1 LSDQAAASPKQADQ
15 KVPAYSWYALSIL
28 VIIYVLNFVDRNII
42 SILAEDI
49 KADLDLRDDQ
59 IGFLYGTAFGVFY
72 ALFGIPLGKLA
83 DSWHRV
89 RLMTVG
95 LAVWSAFTAFSGF
108 AKNFAMLSVARIGVG
123 VGEATAS
130 PSAYSLISDWFPKK
144 MRATALAIY
153 SSGLYI
159 GGGVSLLIGGSIVER
174 WNEAYPTD
182 APLGLAGWQAAFI
195 IVGLPGLLLA
205 CLVFTLREPMRGQSE
220 GIVAP
225 PPKDPFR
232 GFVRELLAVIPPFTF
247 VGAANSDGA
256 PGRKVTLGLVWVGL
270 ALAAVFYEAFAAGF
284 GWDSL
289 SQLTGLS
296 GETLA
301 IGVAALLLL
310 SAILGPR
317 SLAINALGAGIVAG
331 VVFAMAYVTQNYVQW
346 GAIGIGYYAIFS
358 WASTLKRR
366 DAPTFNLIWGTPAFL
381 TTILGY
387 GMIAFMSYAAS
398 FWAAPYA
405 IRILEEAPSTAGW
418 WIGGPGA
425 VGGFLGVILGGRA
438 ADWLRARNPAG
449 RLIVVAFG
457 LTAAAPFLYI
467 MFTTDSPTIF
477 YITAFL
483 QSLFA
488 SSALGGAAA
497 TTQDL
502 VLPRMRGTATA
513 TFFLATTLVG
523 LALGPYMA
531 GQVSTMTDS
540 LSTGGLSLLIA
551 VPIGLVLL
559 LIAYRTVPE
568 AERTVVERARA
579 AGEDLTEL
587 EPT

>member
-1 LSDQAAASPKQADQ
+1 LSEQITAQPEQADQ

-28 VIIYVLNFVDRNII
+28 VIVYVLNFVDRNII

-49 KADLDLRDDQ
+49 KADLGLSDDQ

-89 RLMTVG
+89 RLMTAG
-95 LAVWSAFTAFSGF
+95 LAVWSAFTALSGF
-108 AKNFAMLSVARIGVG
+108 AKNFTMLSVARIGVG

-159 GGGVSLLIGGSIVER
+159 GGGVSLLIGGAIVEQ
-174 WNEAYPTD
+174 WNAAYPPGA
-182 APLGLAGWQAAFI
+182 APLDLAGWQAAFI
-195 IVGLPGLLLA
+195 IVGLPGILLA
-205 CLVFTLREPMRGQSE
+205 ALVFTLREPLRGESE

-232 GFVRELLAVIPPFTF
+232 GFFRELVAVIPPFTLIGAIQAGRKALVMNL
-247 VGAANSDGA
+247 VGAAVIA
-256 PGRKVTLGLVWVGL
+256 AIAYGL
-270 ALAAVFYEAFAAGF
+270 AEATGNYQQWVAV
-284 GWDSL
+284 
-289 SQLTGLS
+289 
-296 GETLA
+296 
-301 IGVAALLLL
+301 
-310 SAILGPR
+310 
-317 SLAINALGAGIVAG
+317 
-331 VVFAMAYVTQNYVQW
+331 
-346 GAIGIGYYAIFS
+346 GIGYYAIFS
-358 WASTLKRR
+358 WATTLKDR
-366 DAPTFNLIWGTPAFL
+366 DAPTFKLIWGTPAFL

-387 GMIAFMSYAAS
+387 GMVAFMSYAAS

-405 IRILEEAPSTAGW
+405 IRVLEQTQSMAGW

-425 VGGFLGVILGGRA
+425 LGGFLGVIMGGRL
-438 ADWLRARNPAG
+438 ADWLRQRNPAG
-449 RLIVVAFG
+449 RLIVVAIG
-457 LTAAAPFLYI
+457 LVGAAPFLYV
-467 MFTTDSPTIF
+467 MFTTETPAVF
-477 YITAFL
+477 YTVAFL
-483 QSLFA
+483 QSLFG
-488 SSALGGAAA
+488 SSALGAAAA

-513 TFFLATTLVG
+513 TFFLSTTLVG

-531 GQVSTMTDS
+531 GQVSAMSGS

-551 VPIGLVLL
+551 VPIGLLL
-559 LIAYRTVPE
+559 LIFAYRSVPE
-568 AERTVVERARA
+568 AERTVMERARA
-579 AGEDLTEL
+579 AGEAA
-587 EPT
+587 

>member
-1 LSDQAAASPKQADQ
+1 MSEEAAVQPDPAKQ

-28 VIIYVLNFVDRNII
+28 VIVYVLNFVDRNII

-49 KADLDLRDDQ
+49 KADLGLRDDQ

-83 DSWHRV
+83 DNWHRI

-95 LAVWSAFTAFSGF
+95 LAVWSAFTALSGF

-130 PSAYSLISDWFPKK
+130 PAAYSLISDWFPKK

-159 GGGVSLLIGGSIVER
+159 GGGVSLLIGGAIVER
-174 WNEAYPTD
+174 WNAAYPTD
-182 APLGLAGWQAAFI
+182 APLDLAGWQAAFI

-205 CLVFTLREPMRGQSE
+205 CLVFTLREPLRGESE
-220 GIVAP
+220 GMVTP

-232 GFVRELLAVIPPFTF
+232 GFFRELVAVIPPFTIY
-247 VGAANSDGA
+247 GALQSGSRGLTFNLAGA
-256 PGRKVTLGLVWVGL
+256 LVIGLIAY
-270 ALAAVFYEAFAAGF
+270 ALAVATGNFQQWIAV
-284 GWDSL
+284 
-289 SQLTGLS
+289 
-296 GETLA
+296 
-301 IGVAALLLL
+301 
-310 SAILGPR
+310 
-317 SLAINALGAGIVAG
+317 
-331 VVFAMAYVTQNYVQW
+331 
-346 GAIGIGYYAIFS
+346 GIGYYAIFS
-358 WASTLKRR
+358 WASTLKDR
-366 DAPTFNLIWGTPAFL
+366 DASTFKLIWGTPAFL

-387 GMIAFMSYAAS
+387 GMVAFMSYAAS

-425 VGGFLGVILGGRA
+425 MGGFLGVIIGGRV
-438 ADWLRARNPAG
+438 ADWLRQRNPAG
-449 RLIVVAFG
+449 RLIMVAVG
-457 LTAAAPFLYI
+457 LVGAAPFLYL
-467 MFTTDSPTIF
+467 MFTTNDPTTF
-477 YITAFL
+477 YIAAFL
-483 QSLFA
+483 QSIFG

-531 GQVSTMTDS
+531 GQVSAMSGS
-540 LSTGGLSLLIA
+540 LSVGGLSLLVA
-551 VPIGLVLL
+551 VPIGLVMLFV
-559 LIAYRTVPE
+559 AYRTVPD
-568 AERTVVERARA
+568 AERTLLDRARE
-579 AGEDLTEL
+579 AGEENLA
-587 EPT
+587 

>member
-1 LSDQAAASPKQADQ
+1 MNQETAAPSEQAEQADQ
-15 KVPAYSWYALSIL
+15 KVPAYSWYALSVL

-49 KADLDLRDDQ
+49 KADLGLRDDQ

-95 LAVWSAFTAFSGF
+95 LAVWSAFTVFSGF

-159 GGGVSLLIGGSIVER
+159 GGGVSLFIGGAIVEK
-174 WNEAYPTD
+174 WNEAYPVD

-195 IVGLPGLLLA
+195 LVGLPGLLLA
-205 CLVFTLREPMRGQSE
+205 CLVFTLREPLRGQSE
-220 GIVAP
+220 GIIAP
-225 PPKDPFR
+225 PSKDPFR
-232 GFVRELLAVIPPFTF
+232 GFVRELVAVIPPFTLF
-247 VGAANSDGA
+247 GAAQA
-256 PGRKVTLGLVWVGL
+256 GLRG
-270 ALAAVFYEAFAAGF
+270 
-284 GWDSL
+284 
-289 SQLTGLS
+289 
-296 GETLA
+296 
-301 IGVAALLLL
+301 I
-310 SAILGPR
+310 
-317 SLAINALGAGIVAG
+317 AINLAGATVIGGIAY
-331 VVFAMAYVTQNYVQW
+331 AMAVATENYQQW
-346 GAIGIGYYAIFS
+346 GAIAIGYYAIFS

-366 DAPTFNLIWGTPAFL
+366 DAPTFKLIWGTPAFL
-381 TTILGY
+381 STILGY
-387 GMIAFMSYAAS
+387 GMVAFMSYAAS

-405 IRILEEAPSTAGW
+405 QRVLEESQSVAGL

-438 ADWLRARNPAG
+438 ADWLRERNPGG

-457 LTAAAPFLYI
+457 LVAAAPFLFI
-467 MFTTDSPTIF
+467 MFTTDSPAVF
-477 YITAFL
+477 YLAAFL

-513 TFFLATTLVG
+513 TFFLSTTLVG

-531 GQVSTMTDS
+531 GQVSTMTGS
-540 LSTGGLSLLIA
+540 LSTGGLSLLVA

-559 LIAYRTVPE
+559 LIAYRTVPA
-568 AERTVVERARA
+568 AEQSLLERARE
-579 AGEDLTEL
+579 AGEEV
-587 EPT
+587 

>member
-1 LSDQAAASPKQADQ
+1 M
-15 KVPAYSWYALSIL
+15 
-28 VIIYVLNFVDRNII
+28 IIYVLNFVDRNII

-49 KADLDLRDDQ
+49 KADLGLGDDQ

-83 DSWHRV
+83 DNWHRV
-89 RLMTVG
+89 RLMTAG
-95 LAVWSAFTAFSGF
+95 LAIWSAFTALSGF
-108 AKNFAMLSVARIGVG
+108 AKNFATLSVARIGVG

-130 PSAYSLISDWFPKK
+130 PSAYSLISDWFPKN

-159 GGGVSLLIGGSIVER
+159 GGGVSLLIGGRIVET
-174 WNEAYPTD
+174 WNAAYPTD

-205 CLVFTLREPMRGQSE
+205 CLVFTLREPLRGQSD
-220 GIVAP
+220 GIIAP
-225 PPKDPFR
+225 PSKDPFR
-232 GFVRELLAVIPPFTF
+232 GFLRELVAVIPPFTLIGASQAGARGLALNL
-247 VGAANSDGA
+247 VGAAIIGSIA
-256 PGRKVTLGLVWVGL
+256 YAM
-270 ALAAVFYEAFAAGF
+270 ALATESYE
-284 GWDSL
+284 
-289 SQLTGLS
+289 
-296 GETLA
+296 
-301 IGVAALLLL
+301 
-310 SAILGPR
+310 
-317 SLAINALGAGIVAG
+317 
-331 VVFAMAYVTQNYVQW
+331 QW

-366 DAPTFNLIWGTPAFL
+366 DAPTFKLIWGTPAFL

-387 GMIAFMSYAAS
+387 GMVAFMSYAAS

-405 IRILEEAPSTAGW
+405 IRELDQAASIAGW

-425 VGGFLGVILGGRA
+425 VGGFLGVIMGGRA

-449 RLIVVAFG
+449 RLLVVAFG
-457 LTAAAPFLYI
+457 LTVAAPFLLI
-467 MFTTDSPTIF
+467 MFTTDDPTVF
-477 YITAFL
+477 YIAAFL
-483 QSLFA
+483 QSLTG
-488 SSALGGAAA
+488 SSALGAAAA

-513 TFFLATTLVG
+513 TFFLSTTLVG

-531 GQVSTMTDS
+531 GQVSKMSGDD

-551 VPIGLVLL
+551 VPIGLILL
-559 LIAYRTVPE
+559 FFAYRAVPAAEQTVL
-568 AERTVVERARA
+568 TRAQE
-579 AGEDLTEL
+579 AGEEAHVS
-587 EPT
+587 PS

>member
-1 LSDQAAASPKQADQ
+1 MDETTTVEQGQAD
-15 KVPAYSWYALSIL
+15 KPVPAYSWYALSVL
-28 VIIYVLNFVDRNII
+28 VLIYVLNFVDRNII

-49 KADLDLRDDQ
+49 KADLGLRDDQ

-83 DSWHRV
+83 DNWHRV
-89 RLMTVG
+89 RLMTAG
-95 LAVWSAFTAFSGF
+95 LAIWSAFTALSGF
-108 AKNFAMLSVARIGVG
+108 AKNFATLSVARIGVG

-159 GGGVSLLIGGSIVER
+159 GGGVSLLIGGAIVER
-174 WNEAYPTD
+174 WNLAYPVD

-205 CLVFTLREPMRGQSE
+205 GLVFTLREPLRGESE
-220 GIVAP
+220 GIVTP

-232 GFVRELLAVIPPFTF
+232 GFFRELIAVIPPFTLIGAAQAGRRGIVLNV
-247 VGAANSDGA
+247 VGAM
-256 PGRKVTLGLVWVGL
+256 V
-270 ALAAVFYEAFAAGF
+270 
-284 GWDSL
+284 
-289 SQLTGLS
+289 
-296 GETLA
+296 
-301 IGVAALLLL
+301 IGGIAYAMALL
-310 SAILGPR
+310 
-317 SLAINALGAGIVAG
+317 
-331 VVFAMAYVTQNYVQW
+331 TQNYQQW
-346 GAIGIGYYAIFS
+346 VAIGIGYYAIFS

-366 DAPTFNLIWGTPAFL
+366 DGPTYKLIWGTPAFL
-381 TTILGY
+381 STILGY
-387 GMIAFMSYAAS
+387 GMVAFMSYAAS

-425 VGGFLGVILGGRA
+425 LSGFLGVIIGGRV
-438 ADWLRARNPAG
+438 ADKLRERNPAG

-457 LTAAAPFLYI
+457 LVAAAPFLFI
-467 MFTTDSPTIF
+467 MFTTVEPIVF
-477 YITAFL
+477 YICAFL

-513 TFFLATTLVG
+513 TFFLSTTLVG

-559 LIAYRTVPE
+559 FIAYRTVPE
-568 AERTVVERARA
+568 AERTLVERAA
-579 AGEDLTEL
+579 EAGEQIT
-587 EPT
+587 

>member
-1 LSDQAAASPKQADQ
+1 MNEGATAAEREDQPNQ

-28 VIIYVLNFVDRNII
+28 VIVYVLNFVDRNIL

-49 KADLDLRDDQ
+49 KADLGLRDDQ

-83 DSWHRV
+83 DNWHRI
-89 RLMTVG
+89 RLMTAG
-95 LAVWSAFTAFSGF
+95 LAIWSAFTALSGF
-108 AKNFAMLSVARIGVG
+108 AKNFATLSVARIGVG
-123 VGEATAS
+123 IGEATAS
-130 PSAYSLISDWFPKK
+130 PAAYSLISDWFPKK

-159 GGGVSLLIGGSIVER
+159 GGGISLLIGGAIVEK
-174 WNEAYPTD
+174 WNAAYPTD
-182 APLGLAGWQAAFI
+182 APLGLAGWQAAFM
-195 IVGLPGLLLA
+195 IVGIPGILLA
-205 CLVFTLREPMRGQSE
+205 CLVFTLREPLRGESE
-220 GIVAP
+220 GIVTP

-232 GFVRELLAVIPPFTF
+232 GFFRELVAVIPPFTLI
-247 VGAANSDGA
+247 GASKDGA
-256 PGRKVTLGLVWVGL
+256 RG
-270 ALAAVFYEAFAAGF
+270 
-284 GWDSL
+284 
-289 SQLTGLS
+289 
-296 GETLA
+296 
-301 IGVAALLLL
+301 
-310 SAILGPR
+310 
-317 SLAINALGAGIVAG
+317 LAINLAGALVIGGIAY
-331 VVFAMAYVTQNYVQW
+331 AMADFTGNAQQW
-346 GAIGIGYYAIFS
+346 GAIGVGYYAIFS
-358 WASTLKRR
+358 WATTLKRR
-366 DAPTFNLIWGTPAFL
+366 DAPTFKLIWGTPAFL

-387 GMIAFMSYAAS
+387 GMVAFMSYAAS

-425 VGGFLGVILGGRA
+425 VAGFLGVILGGRS
-438 ADWLRARNPAG
+438 ADWLRERNPAG
-449 RLIVVAFG
+449 RLLVVMFG
-457 LTAAAPFLYI
+457 LVATAPFLAL
-467 MFTTDSPTIF
+467 MFTTQSPTIF
-477 YITAFL
+477 YIAAFI

-488 SSALGGAAA
+488 SSALGAAAA

-531 GQVSTMTDS
+531 GQVSTLTDS

-559 LIAYRTVPE
+559 IVAYRTVPE
-568 AERTVVERARA
+568 AEQTLIHRARE
-579 AGEDLTEL
+579 AGEDA
-587 EPT
+587 

>member
-1 LSDQAAASPKQADQ
+1 MSDEVVARPEPADQ
-15 KVPAYSWYALSIL
+15 KVPAYSWYALSVL
-28 VIIYVLNFVDRNII
+28 VIVYVLNFVDRNII

-49 KADLDLRDDQ
+49 KRDLGLRDDQ

-95 LAVWSAFTAFSGF
+95 LTVWSAFTALSGF
-108 AKNFAMLSVARIGVG
+108 AKNFTMLSVARIGVG

-159 GGGVSLLIGGSIVER
+159 GGGVSLLIGGAIVER
-174 WNEAYPTD
+174 WNAAYPTD

-195 IVGLPGLLLA
+195 IVGLPGILLA
-205 CLVFTLREPMRGQSE
+205 LLVLTLREPLRGESE
-220 GIVAP
+220 GIVTP

-232 GFVRELLAVIPPFTF
+232 GFFRELIAVIPPFTLIGAMQAGSKALVINL
-247 VGAANSDGA
+247 VGAAAIGA
-256 PGRKVTLGLVWVGL
+256 IAYGL
-270 ALAAVFYEAFAAGF
+270 AMATGNFQQWIAV
-284 GWDSL
+284 
-289 SQLTGLS
+289 
-296 GETLA
+296 
-301 IGVAALLLL
+301 
-310 SAILGPR
+310 
-317 SLAINALGAGIVAG
+317 
-331 VVFAMAYVTQNYVQW
+331 
-346 GAIGIGYYAIFS
+346 GIGYYAIFS
-358 WASTLKRR
+358 WATTLKGR
-366 DAPTFNLIWGTPAFL
+366 DEPTFKLIWGTPAFL

-387 GMIAFMSYAAS
+387 GMVAFMSYAAS

-405 IRILEEAPSTAGW
+405 IRILGEAQSTAGW

-425 VGGFLGVILGGRA
+425 LGGFLGVIAGGRA
-438 ADWLRARNPAG
+438 ADWLRQRNPAG
-449 RLIVVAFG
+449 RLIVVAVG
-457 LTAAAPFLYI
+457 LVGASPFLYL
-467 MFTTDSPTIF
+467 MFTTQDPTVF
-477 YITAFL
+477 YIAAFL
-483 QSLFA
+483 QSVFG
-488 SSALGGAAA
+488 SSALGAAAA

-513 TFFLATTLVG
+513 TFFLSTTLVG

-531 GQVSTMTDS
+531 GQVSALSGS

-559 LIAYRTVPE
+559 IVAYRTVPE
-568 AERTVVERARA
+568 AERTVLDRAKA
-579 AGEDLTEL
+579 AGEEAIG
-587 EPT
+587 

>member
-1 LSDQAAASPKQADQ
+1 MTEATSHATVAD
-15 KVPAYSWYALSIL
+15 KKETVPAYSWYALSVL

-49 KADLDLRDDQ
+49 KADLGLRDDQ

-89 RLMTVG
+89 RLMTAG
-95 LAVWSAFTAFSGF
+95 LAIWSAFTALSGF
-108 AKNFAMLSVARIGVG
+108 AKNFATLSVARVGVG

-159 GGGVSLLIGGSIVER
+159 GGGVSLLIGGAIVER
-174 WNEAYPTD
+174 WNAAYPVE

-205 CLVFTLREPMRGQSE
+205 GLVFTLREPLRGESE
-220 GIVAP
+220 GIVTP

-232 GFVRELLAVIPPFTF
+232 GFLQELVAVIPPFTLI
-247 VGAANSDGA
+247 GAARAGTRGIAINL
-256 PGRKVTLGLVWVGL
+256 LGL
-270 ALAAVFYEAFAAGF
+270 AV
-284 GWDSL
+284 
-289 SQLTGLS
+289 
-296 GETLA
+296 
-301 IGVAALLLL
+301 IG
-310 SAILGPR
+310 
-317 SLAINALGAGIVAG
+317 GIAY
-331 VVFAMAYVTQNYVQW
+331 AMAISTNNYQQW

-366 DAPTFNLIWGTPAFL
+366 DEPTFKLIWGTPAFL

-387 GMIAFMSYAAS
+387 GMVAFMSYAAS

-425 VGGFLGVILGGRA
+425 VGGFLGVIFGGRA
-438 ADWLRARNPAG
+438 ADWLRERNPAG
-449 RLIVVAFG
+449 RLIMVAFG
-457 LTAAAPFLYI
+457 LTAAAPFLYL
-467 MFTTDSPTIF
+467 MFTTQDPTIF
-477 YITAFL
+477 YIAAFL
-483 QSLFA
+483 QSLFG

-531 GQVSTMTDS
+531 GQVSTMTGS
-540 LSTGGLSLLIA
+540 LSTGGLSLLVA
-551 VPIGLVLL
+551 VPIGLLL
-559 LIAYRTVPE
+559 LFIAYRSVPE
-568 AERTVVERARA
+568 AERTVISRAQA
-579 AGEDLTEL
+579 SGEQIDGVSGA
-587 EPT
+587 

>member
-1 LSDQAAASPKQADQ
+1 MTEATSHATVAHK
-15 KVPAYSWYALSIL
+15 KETVPAYSWYALSVL

-49 KADLDLRDDQ
+49 KADLGLRDDQ

-89 RLMTVG
+89 RLMTAG
-95 LAVWSAFTAFSGF
+95 LAIWSAFTALSGF
-108 AKNFAMLSVARIGVG
+108 AKNFATLSVARIGVG

-159 GGGVSLLIGGSIVER
+159 GGGVSLLIGGAIVER
-174 WNEAYPTD
+174 WNAAYPVE

-205 CLVFTLREPMRGQSE
+205 GLVFTLREPLRGESE
-220 GIVAP
+220 GIVTP

-232 GFVRELLAVIPPFTF
+232 GFLQELVAVIPPFTLI
-247 VGAANSDGA
+247 GAARAGTRGIAINL
-256 PGRKVTLGLVWVGL
+256 LGL
-270 ALAAVFYEAFAAGF
+270 AV
-284 GWDSL
+284 
-289 SQLTGLS
+289 
-296 GETLA
+296 
-301 IGVAALLLL
+301 IG
-310 SAILGPR
+310 
-317 SLAINALGAGIVAG
+317 GIAY
-331 VVFAMAYVTQNYVQW
+331 AMAISTNNYQQW

-366 DAPTFNLIWGTPAFL
+366 DEPTFKLIWGTPAFL

-387 GMIAFMSYAAS
+387 GMVAFMSYAAS

-425 VGGFLGVILGGRA
+425 VGGFLGVIFGGRA
-438 ADWLRARNPAG
+438 ADWLRERNPAG
-449 RLIVVAFG
+449 RLIMVAFG
-457 LTAAAPFLYI
+457 LTAAAPFLYL
-467 MFTTDSPTIF
+467 MFTTQDPTIF
-477 YITAFL
+477 YIAAFL
-483 QSLFA
+483 QSLFG

-531 GQVSTMTDS
+531 GQVSTMTGS
-540 LSTGGLSLLIA
+540 LSTGGLSLLVA
-551 VPIGLVLL
+551 VPIGLLL
-559 LIAYRTVPE
+559 LFIAYRSVPE
-568 AERTVVERARA
+568 AERTVISRAQA
-579 AGEDLTEL
+579 SGEQIDGVSGA
-587 EPT
+587 

>member
-1 LSDQAAASPKQADQ
+1 MTENTAVSGDQAHTVSETTD
-15 KVPAYSWYALSIL
+15 KVPAYSWYALGIL
-28 VIIYVLNFVDRNII
+28 VIVYVLNFVDRNII

-49 KADLDLRDDQ
+49 KADLGLRDDQ

-72 ALFGIPLGKLA
+72 SLFGIPLGKLA

-89 RLMTVG
+89 RLMTAG
-95 LAVWSAFTAFSGF
+95 LAIWSAFTALSGL
-108 AKNFAMLSVARIGVG
+108 AKNFTTLSIARIGVG

-159 GGGVSLLIGGSIVER
+159 GGGISLLIGGAIVEN
-174 WNEAYPTD
+174 WNQAYPVD

-205 CLVFTLREPMRGQSE
+205 LLVFTLREPVRGQSE
-220 GIVAP
+220 GIVTP

-232 GFVRELLAVIPPFTF
+232 GFFRELVAVIPPFTLI
-247 VGAANSDGA
+247 GAAQGGA
-256 PGRKVTLGLVWVGL
+256 RGIV
-270 ALAAVFYEAFAAGF
+270 
-284 GWDSL
+284 
-289 SQLTGLS
+289 
-296 GETLA
+296 
-301 IGVAALLLL
+301 
-310 SAILGPR
+310 
-317 SLAINALGAGIVAG
+317 INLLGATVIGGIA
-331 VVFAMAYVTQNYVQW
+331 FAMAAYTGNAQQW
-346 GAIGIGYYAIFS
+346 GAVGIGYYAIFS

-366 DAPTFNLIWGTPAFL
+366 DDPTFSLIWGTPAFL
-381 TTILGY
+381 TTVLGY
-387 GMIAFMSYAAS
+387 GMVSFMSYAAS

-405 IRILEEAPSTAGW
+405 IRVLGEAPSTAGW

-425 VGGFLGVILGGRA
+425 VAGFLGIILGGRI
-438 ADWLRARNPAG
+438 ADSLRVRLPAG

-457 LTAAAPFLYI
+457 LAAASPFLYL
-467 MFTTDSPTIF
+467 MFTTQNPTLF
-477 YITAFL
+477 YVAAFL
-483 QSLFA
+483 QSLFG

-513 TFFLATTLVG
+513 TFFLGTTLVG

-531 GQVSTMTDS
+531 GQVSSTTGS
-540 LSTGGLSLLIA
+540 LSTGGLSLLVA
-551 VPIGLVLL
+551 LPVGLIVLA
-559 LIAYRTVPE
+559 IAYRTVPK
-568 AERTVVERARA
+568 AERTVLERARA
-579 AGEDLTEL
+579 AGE
-587 EPT
+587 PV

>member
-1 LSDQAAASPKQADQ
+1 MTEKSAVSEDQTHAVSEATD
-15 KVPAYSWYALSIL
+15 KVPAYSWYALGVL
-28 VIIYVLNFVDRNII
+28 VIVYVLNFVDRNII

-49 KADLDLRDDQ
+49 KADLGLRDDQ

-83 DSWHRV
+83 DSWHRI
-89 RLMTVG
+89 RLMTAG
-95 LAVWSAFTAFSGF
+95 LAIWSAFTALSGF
-108 AKNFAMLSVARIGVG
+108 AKNFTTLSVARIGVG

-159 GGGVSLLIGGSIVER
+159 GGGISLLIGGAIVEN
-174 WNEAYPTD
+174 WNEAYPVD

-205 CLVFTLREPMRGQSE
+205 LLVFTLREPVRGQSE
-220 GIVAP
+220 GIVTP

-232 GFVRELLAVIPPFTF
+232 GFFRELVAVIPPFTLI
-247 VGAANSDGA
+247 GAAQGGA
-256 PGRKVTLGLVWVGL
+256 KGIVVNLLG
-270 ALAAVFYEAFAAGF
+270 AAV
-284 GWDSL
+284 
-289 SQLTGLS
+289 
-296 GETLA
+296 
-301 IGVAALLLL
+301 IG
-310 SAILGPR
+310 
-317 SLAINALGAGIVAG
+317 GIAY
-331 VVFAMAYVTQNYVQW
+331 AMADFTGNAQQW
-346 GAIGIGYYAIFS
+346 GAVGIGYYAIFS

-366 DAPTFNLIWGTPAFL
+366 DEPTFSLIWGTPAFL
-381 TTILGY
+381 TTVLGY
-387 GMIAFMSYAAS
+387 SMVSFMSYAAS

-405 IRILEEAPSTAGW
+405 IRVLGEAPSTAGW

-425 VGGFLGVILGGRA
+425 VAGFLGIILGGRI
-438 ADWLRARNPAG
+438 ADTLRERLPAG

-457 LTAAAPFLYI
+457 LAAASPFLYI
-467 MFTTDSPTIF
+467 MFTTQNPTLF
-477 YITAFL
+477 YVAAFL
-483 QSLFA
+483 QSLFG

-513 TFFLATTLVG
+513 TFFLGTTLVG

-531 GQVSTMTDS
+531 GQVSSMTGS
-540 LSTGGLSLLIA
+540 LSTGGLSLLVA
-551 VPIGLVLL
+551 LPVGLLML
-559 LIAYRTVPE
+559 AIAYRAVPN
-568 AERTVVERARA
+568 AERTVLERARA
-579 AGEDLTEL
+579 AGE
-587 EPT
+587 PV

>member
-1 LSDQAAASPKQADQ
+1 MDQGATQPDHVDRAKES
-15 KVPAYSWYALSIL
+15 VPAYSWYALTIL
-28 VIIYVLNFVDRNII
+28 VIVYVLNFVDRNII

-49 KADLDLRDDQ
+49 KADLGLRDDQ

-95 LAVWSAFTAFSGF
+95 LAVWSAFTALSGF
-108 AKNFAMLSVARIGVG
+108 AKNFSMLSVARIGVG

-159 GGGVSLLIGGSIVER
+159 GGGISLLIGGAIVEN
-174 WNEAYPTD
+174 WNAAYPD
-182 APLGLAGWQAAFI
+182 NAPLGLAGWQAAFI

-205 CLVFTLREPMRGQSE
+205 LLVFTLREPLRGESE
-220 GIVAP
+220 GIVTP

-232 GFVRELLAVIPPFTF
+232 GFVRELVAVIPPFTLI
-247 VGAANSDGA
+247 GAAQAGVRGVVLNVMGA
-256 PGRKVTLGLVWVGL
+256 LIIGGIVVSM
-270 ALAAVFYEAFAAGF
+270 ALAT
-284 GWDSL
+284 D
-289 SQLTGLS
+289 
-296 GETLA
+296 
-301 IGVAALLLL
+301 
-310 SAILGPR
+310 
-317 SLAINALGAGIVAG
+317 
-331 VVFAMAYVTQNYVQW
+331 NYQQW

-366 DAPTFNLIWGTPAFL
+366 DAPTFQLIWGTPAFL

-387 GMIAFMSYAAS
+387 GMVAFMSYAAS

-405 IRILEEAPSTAGW
+405 IRILGEAPAVAGW

-425 VGGFLGVILGGRA
+425 LGGFLGIIGGGRA
-438 ADWLRARNPAG
+438 ADWLRERNPAG
-449 RLIVVAFG
+449 RLLVVAFG
-457 LTAAAPFLYI
+457 LVAAAPFLAV
-467 MFTTDSPTIF
+467 MFTTQNPAIF
-477 YITAFL
+477 YVCAFL

-488 SSALGGAAA
+488 SSALGAAAA

-531 GQVSTMTDS
+531 GQVSTITGS

-551 VPIGLVLL
+551 VPIGVALL
-559 LIAYRTVPE
+559 LVAYKTVPN
-568 AERTVVERARA
+568 AERTVLERARA
-579 AGEDLTEL
+579 AGETEL
-587 EPT
+587 G

>member
-1 LSDQAAASPKQADQ
+1 MTENVGAAAGAEDR

-28 VIIYVLNFVDRNII
+28 VVVYVLNFVDRNII

-49 KADLDLRDDQ
+49 KADLGLRDDQ

-95 LAVWSAFTAFSGF
+95 LAVWSAFTALSGF
-108 AKNFAMLSVARIGVG
+108 AKSFTALSVARIGVG

-159 GGGVSLLIGGSIVER
+159 GGGVSLLIGGAIVEN
-174 WNEAYPTD
+174 WQSAYPIQAD

-205 CLVFTLREPMRGQSE
+205 ALVFTLREPLRGESD
-220 GIVAP
+220 GIVSP

-232 GFVRELLAVIPPFTF
+232 GFFRELVAVIPPFTLIGASQAGARGLAF
-247 VGAANSDGA
+247 NLTGAA
-256 PGRKVTLGLVWVGL
+256 V
-270 ALAAVFYEAFAAGF
+270 
-284 GWDSL
+284 
-289 SQLTGLS
+289 
-296 GETLA
+296 
-301 IGVAALLLL
+301 IGGIAY
-310 SAILGPR
+310 
-317 SLAINALGAGIVAG
+317 SLAVATNN
-331 VVFAMAYVTQNYVQW
+331 FQQW
-346 GAIGIGYYAIFS
+346 IAVGIGYYAIFS
-358 WASTLKRR
+358 WASTLQRR
-366 DAPTFNLIWGTPAFL
+366 DAPTFKLIWGTPAFL

-387 GMIAFMSYAAS
+387 GMVAFMSYAAS

-425 VGGFLGVILGGRA
+425 LGGFLGVILGGRA
-438 ADWLRARNPAG
+438 ADWLRERNPAG
-449 RLIVVAFG
+449 RLLVVAFG
-457 LTAAAPFLYI
+457 LAGAAPFLFL
-467 MFTTDSPTIF
+467 MFTTQDPTIF
-477 YITAFL
+477 YIAAFL
-483 QSLFA
+483 QSLFG

-531 GQVSTMTDS
+531 GQVSSMTDS
-540 LSTGGLSLLIA
+540 LSTGGLSLLVA
-551 VPIGLVLL
+551 VPIGLILL
-559 LIAYRTVPE
+559 TIAYRTVPE
-568 AERTVVERARA
+568 AERTVLDRARA
-579 AGEDLTEL
+579 AGEEIET
-587 EPT
+587 

>member
-1 LSDQAAASPKQADQ
+1 MSEDTTVQPDSAKQ

-28 VIIYVLNFVDRNII
+28 VIVYVLNFVDRNII

-49 KADLDLRDDQ
+49 KADLGLRDDQ

-83 DSWHRV
+83 DNWHRI

-95 LAVWSAFTAFSGF
+95 LAVWSAFTALSGF
-108 AKNFAMLSVARIGVG
+108 AKNFTMLSVARIGVG

-130 PSAYSLISDWFPKK
+130 PAAYSLISDWFPKK

-159 GGGVSLLIGGSIVER
+159 GGGVSLLIGGAIVEQ
-174 WNEAYPTD
+174 WNAAYPSD

-205 CLVFTLREPMRGQSE
+205 CLVFTLREPLRGESE
-220 GIVAP
+220 GIVTP

-232 GFVRELLAVIPPFTF
+232 GFFRELVAVIPPFTLI
-247 VGAANSDGA
+247 GAAQAGA
-256 PGRKVTLGLVWVGL
+256 RG
-270 ALAAVFYEAFAAGF
+270 
-284 GWDSL
+284 
-289 SQLTGLS
+289 
-296 GETLA
+296 
-301 IGVAALLLL
+301 I
-310 SAILGPR
+310 
-317 SLAINALGAGIVAG
+317 AINLAGALVIGSAAY
-331 VVFAMAYVTQNYVQW
+331 AMAVATDNFQQW
-346 GAIGIGYYAIFS
+346 IAVGIGYYAIFS
-358 WASTLKRR
+358 WASTLKGR
-366 DAPTFNLIWGTPAFL
+366 DAPTFKLIWGTPAFL

-387 GMIAFMSYAAS
+387 GMVAFMSYAAS

-425 VGGFLGVILGGRA
+425 LGGFLGVILGGRA
-438 ADWLRARNPAG
+438 ADWLRERNPAG
-449 RLIVVAFG
+449 RLLVVAFG
-457 LTAAAPFLYI
+457 LVGAAPFLFL
-467 MFTTDSPTIF
+467 MFTTEIPALF
-477 YITAFL
+477 YFAAFM
-483 QSLFA
+483 QSLFG

-531 GQVSTMTDS
+531 GQVSTITGS
-540 LSTGGLSLLIA
+540 LSSGGLSLLIA

-568 AERTVVERARA
+568 AERTLLERAKA
-579 AGEDLTEL
+579 AGEDTE
-587 EPT
+587 TD

>member
-1 LSDQAAASPKQADQ
+1 MDDAAIAQPETSAQ
-15 KVPAYSWYALSIL
+15 KVPAYSWYALSVL
-28 VIIYVLNFVDRNII
+28 VIVYVLNFVDRNII

-49 KADLDLRDDQ
+49 KADLGLQDDQ

-83 DSWHRV
+83 DNWHRV
-89 RLMTVG
+89 RLMTAG
-95 LAVWSAFTAFSGF
+95 LAIWSAFTALSGF
-108 AKNFAMLSVARIGVG
+108 AKNFATLSVARIGVG

-159 GGGVSLLIGGSIVER
+159 GGGVSLLIGGAIVER
-174 WNEAYPTD
+174 WNSAYPVD

-195 IVGLPGLLLA
+195 AVGLPGLLLA
-205 CLVFTLREPMRGQSE
+205 CLVFTLREPLRGESE
-220 GIVAP
+220 GIIAP
-225 PPKDPFR
+225 PAKDPFR
-232 GFVRELLAVIPPFTF
+232 GFFRELVAVIPPFTLI
-247 VGAANSDGA
+247 GAAQAGGKGIALNLFGA
-256 PGRKVTLGLVWVGL
+256 LVIGGIAYAMVLVTGNL
-270 ALAAVFYEAFAAGF
+270 
-284 GWDSL
+284 
-289 SQLTGLS
+289 
-296 GETLA
+296 
-301 IGVAALLLL
+301 
-310 SAILGPR
+310 
-317 SLAINALGAGIVAG
+317 
-331 VVFAMAYVTQNYVQW
+331 VQW
-346 GAIGIGYYAIFS
+346 CAVGVGYYAIFS

-366 DAPTFNLIWGTPAFL
+366 DAPTFRLIWGTPAFL

-387 GMIAFMSYAAS
+387 GMVAFMSYAAS

-425 VGGFLGVILGGRA
+425 VAGFLGVIGGGRA
-438 ADWLRARNPAG
+438 ADWLRERNPAG
-449 RLIVVAFG
+449 RLIVVGFG
-457 LTAAAPFLYI
+457 LVAAAPFLFL
-467 MFTTDSPTIF
+467 MFTTTDPTIF
-477 YITAFL
+477 YIAAFL
-483 QSLFA
+483 QSLFG

-531 GQVSTMTDS
+531 GQVSAMTGS
-540 LSTGGLSLLIA
+540 LSTGGLSLLVA
-551 VPIGLVLL
+551 VPIGLVMLI
-559 LIAYRTVPE
+559 IAYRTVPE
-568 AERTVVERARA
+568 AERTVLARA
-579 AGEDLTEL
+579 SEAGEQTAI
-587 EPT
+587 

>member
-1 LSDQAAASPKQADQ
+1 MTEAEAQPESNDQVKQS
-15 KVPAYSWYALSIL
+15 VPAYSWYALSIL
-28 VIIYVLNFVDRNII
+28 VIVYVLNFVDRNII

-49 KADLDLRDDQ
+49 KADLGLRDDQ

-83 DSWHRV
+83 DSWHRI
-89 RLMTVG
+89 RLMTAG
-95 LAVWSAFTAFSGF
+95 LAIWSAFTALSGF
-108 AKNFAMLSVARIGVG
+108 AKNFTMLSVARIGVG

-159 GGGVSLLIGGSIVER
+159 GGGISLLIGGAIVEN
-174 WNEAYPTD
+174 WNEAFPTD
-182 APLGLAGWQAAFI
+182 APLGLVGWQAAFI

-205 CLVFTLREPMRGQSE
+205 CLVFTLREPLRGESE
-220 GIVAP
+220 GIVSP
-225 PPKDPFR
+225 PVKDPFR
-232 GFVRELLAVIPPFTF
+232 GFFRELLALTPLGAFLSGPRGIAINLL
-247 VGAANSDGA
+247 GAAIIGGIA
-256 PGRKVTLGLVWVGL
+256 F
-270 ALAAVFYEAFAAGF
+270 ALAMTTKSYQQWIAV
-284 GWDSL
+284 
-289 SQLTGLS
+289 
-296 GETLA
+296 
-301 IGVAALLLL
+301 GV
-310 SAILGPR
+310 
-317 SLAINALGAGIVAG
+317 
-331 VVFAMAYVTQNYVQW
+331 
-346 GAIGIGYYAIFS
+346 GYYAIFS
-358 WASTLKRR
+358 WVSTLQRR
-366 DAPTFNLIWGTPAFL
+366 DAPTFKLIWGSSAFL

-387 GMIAFMSYAAS
+387 GMVAFMSYAAS

-405 IRILEEAPSTAGW
+405 IRILDQAPSVAGW

-425 VGGFLGVILGGRA
+425 AGGFLGVILGGWM
-438 ADWLRARNPAG
+438 ADRLRARNPAG

-457 LTAAAPFLYI
+457 LVAAAPFLAI
-467 MFTTDSPTIF
+467 MFTTQNVPLF
-477 YITAFL
+477 FLCAFL

-488 SSALGGAAA
+488 SSALGAAAA

-513 TFFLATTLVG
+513 TFFLSTTLVG

-531 GQVSTMTDS
+531 GQVSTMTGS

-551 VPIGLVLL
+551 VPIGVTLL

-568 AERTVVERARA
+568 AERTVLERAKS
-579 AGEDLTEL
+579 AGEAE
-587 EPT
+587 

>member
-1 LSDQAAASPKQADQ
+1 
-15 KVPAYSWYALSIL
+15 L
-28 VIIYVLNFVDRNII
+28 VYVLNFVDRNII

-49 KADLDLRDDQ
+49 KADLGLRDDQ

-89 RLMTVG
+89 RLMSAG
-95 LAVWSAFTAFSGF
+95 LAIWSAFTALSGF
-108 AKNFAMLSVARIGVG
+108 ARNFAVLSVARIGVG

-130 PSAYSLISDWFPKK
+130 PSAYSLISDWFPKR

-159 GGGVSLLIGGSIVER
+159 GGGVSLLIGGAIVES
-174 WNEAYPTD
+174 WNSAYPVN
-182 APLGLAGWQAAFI
+182 APFGLAGWQAAFV
-195 IVGLPGLLLA
+195 IVGLPGLVLA
-205 CLVFTLREPMRGQSE
+205 LLVFTLREPLRGESE

-232 GFVRELLAVIPPFTF
+232 GFGRELVAVIPPFTLI
-247 VGAANSDGA
+247 GAAQSGPRGVALNLAGA
-256 PGRKVTLGLVWVGL
+256 VVI
-270 ALAAVFYEAFAAGF
+270 AAVAYGLTMLTSNAQQWAAV
-284 GWDSL
+284 
-289 SQLTGLS
+289 
-296 GETLA
+296 
-301 IGVAALLLL
+301 GV
-310 SAILGPR
+310 
-317 SLAINALGAGIVAG
+317 
-331 VVFAMAYVTQNYVQW
+331 
-346 GAIGIGYYAIFS
+346 GYYAIFS

-366 DAPTFNLIWGTPAFL
+366 DAPTFRLIWQTPAFL

-387 GMIAFMSYAAS
+387 GMVAFMSYAAS

-405 IRILEEAPSTAGW
+405 IRVLGEAPSVAGW

-425 VGGFLGVILGGRA
+425 LAGFLGVVIGGA
-438 ADWLRARNPAG
+438 ISDWLRVRNPAG
-449 RLIVVAFG
+449 RLLTVAFG
-457 LTAAAPFLYI
+457 LTAAAPFLFV
-467 MFTTDSPTIF
+467 MFTTENPTLF
-477 YITAFL
+477 YVMAFL
-483 QSLFA
+483 QSLFS
-488 SSALGGAAA
+488 SSALGAAAA

-531 GQVSTMTDS
+531 GQVSTMTGS

-568 AERTVVERARA
+568 AERTVLSRAED
-579 AGEDLTEL
+579 AGEASAVAR
-587 EPT
+587 

>member
-1 LSDQAAASPKQADQ
+1 MSEESVASPDTAKQ

-28 VIIYVLNFVDRNII
+28 VIVYVLNFVDRNII

-49 KADLDLRDDQ
+49 KADLGLRDDQ

-83 DSWHRV
+83 DSWHRI

-95 LAVWSAFTAFSGF
+95 LAVWSAFTALSGF
-108 AKNFAMLSVARIGVG
+108 AKNFAMLSAARIGVG

-130 PSAYSLISDWFPKK
+130 PAAYSLISDWFPKK

-159 GGGVSLLIGGSIVER
+159 GGGVSLLIGGAIVEQ
-174 WNEAYPTD
+174 WNAAYPTD

-205 CLVFTLREPMRGQSE
+205 CLVFTLREPLRGESE
-220 GIVAP
+220 GLVTP

-232 GFVRELLAVIPPFTF
+232 GFFRELVAVIPPFTLYGAMQSGTRGLLINLA
-247 VGAANSDGA
+247 GAAVIA
-256 PGRKVTLGLVWVGL
+256 MVAY
-270 ALAAVFYEAFAAGF
+270 ALAVATGNFQQWIAV
-284 GWDSL
+284 
-289 SQLTGLS
+289 
-296 GETLA
+296 
-301 IGVAALLLL
+301 
-310 SAILGPR
+310 
-317 SLAINALGAGIVAG
+317 
-331 VVFAMAYVTQNYVQW
+331 
-346 GAIGIGYYAIFS
+346 GIGYYAIFS
-358 WASTLKRR
+358 WASTLKDR
-366 DAPTFNLIWGTPAFL
+366 DAATFKLIWGTPAFL

-387 GMIAFMSYAAS
+387 GMVAFMSYAAS

-425 VGGFLGVILGGRA
+425 LGGFLGVIIGGRL
-438 ADWLRARNPAG
+438 ADWLRQRNPAG
-449 RLIVVAFG
+449 RLIVVAAG
-457 LTAAAPFLYI
+457 LVGAAPFLYI
-467 MFTTDSPTIF
+467 MFTTQDPTIF
-477 YITAFL
+477 YIAAFL
-483 QSLFA
+483 QSIFG

-513 TFFLATTLVG
+513 TFFLSTTLVG

-531 GQVSTMTDS
+531 GQVSAMTGS
-540 LSTGGLSLLIA
+540 LSVGGLSLLVA
-551 VPIGLVLL
+551 VPIGLIMLFV
-559 LIAYRTVPE
+559 AYRTVPD
-568 AERTVVERARA
+568 AERTLLDRARE
-579 AGEDLTEL
+579 AGEDT
-587 EPT
+587 